1 MKSLL
6 NRFLAGRHERSLLIY
21 KNIFYSFILKGGV
34 AILGLLIV
42 PLVLNYLDKEEFGI
56 WNTLSSIVTWFY
68 FLDIGLA
75 NGFRNKFTNSM
86 AAKDYHNAKRYLST
100 TYALI
105 IIICSLI
112 FIGFEI
118 INPFLNWNSILNSS
132 NLKTDEFNIL
142 IQFVFLFLCLK
153 MVLSILTTS
162 LIAVHKVAA
171 SGVLELLG
179 SLLSF
184 SGIYFL
190 SNLGSGSLLWV
201 GLVFSFSPVLVLI
214 LATIYFFK
222 RDFSKIKP
230 DFKSI
235 DFSLSSQLFGK
246 GIQFFI
252 LQIAAMFMFLS
263 NNIIITQLFGPLSV
277 TPFSIVS
284 KLFSIP
290 TMGFTILIT
299 PFWSG
304 FAEAYHKQDH
314 LWIKTTINKLIKF
327 WLLLI
332 LAMFV
337 FVAIFDFLIKIWIKT
352 PLEYPFLLVI
362 FNAFFI
368 VISSWGSIFAQF
380 LNGAGLI
387 RIQFYL
393 SILLAIISIPMS
405 LFLCRYLGFG
415 IEGIMLSNIICLL
428 PGAFFGPIQYHLIM
442 NKKANG
448 IWTK

>member
-1 MKSLL
+1 MKSLI
-6 NRFLAGRHERSLLIY
+6 NKFLAGRHERSLLIY

-86 AAKDYHNAKRYLST
+86 ASKDIYNAKRYLST

-112 FIGFEI
+112 FIGFEV
-118 INPFLNWNSILNSS
+118 INPFLNWNQILNSA
-132 NLKTDEFNIL
+132 NLKADEFNIL
-142 IQFVFLFLCLK
+142 IQFVFLCFCLK

-171 SGVLELLG
+171 SGVLELIG
-179 SLLSF
+179 SLLTYT
-184 SGIYFL
+184 GVYLL
-190 SNLGSGSLLWV
+190 S
-201 GLVFSFSPVLVLI
+201 
-214 LATIYFFK
+214 TIYYFK
-222 RDFSKIKP
+222 RDFAEIKP
-230 DFKSI
+230 SLKLV
-235 DFSLSSQLFGK
+235 DFSLASQLFGK

-252 LQIAAMFMFLS
+252 LQLATMFMFMS
-263 NNIIITQLFGPLSV
+263 NNILITHLFGPLSV

-304 FAEAYHKQDH
+304 FAEAYHKQDYF
-314 LWIKTTINKLIKF
+314 WIQTTIKKLVKL
-327 WLLLI
+327 WLLL
-332 LAMFV
+332 LVSMFV
-337 FVAIFDFLIKIWIKT
+337 FVAIFDKLIQIWIKT
-352 PLEYPFLLVI
+352 PLEYPFLLVL
-362 FNAFFI
+362 FNATFI
-368 VISSWGSIFAQF
+368 IISSWSSIYAHF

-387 RIQFYL
+387 RVQFYL

-405 LFLCRYLGFG
+405 LFLCKYLSFG
-415 IEGIMLSNIICLL
+415 IEGIMLSNIICLI

-442 NKKANG
+442 NKKGNG